1 MPSRVSPRVGG
12 AVFKAEGRKRHRK
25 LPSIMTGER
34 HTFPPN
40 DKAGGVVDKNAC
52 LKCPFHRRPCI
63 EGRPR
68 TLLKRKREDGGGGK
82 GGEERDTNFPAAHVV
97 HRSRLPKGGEE
108 EGAAAEGPLMI
119 CRSPPLAPTT
129 SGWVDGRRLVVW
141 FGWGVGRPR

>member
-1 MPSRVSPRVGG
+1 
-12 AVFKAEGRKRHRK
+12 
-25 LPSIMTGER
+25 MTGER

-68 TLLKRKREDGGGGK
+68 TLLKRKREDCEGGRG

-97 HRSRLPKGGEE
+97 HQVPSFALGCQKEARRSGPPPKGH
-108 EGAAAEGPLMI
+108 
-119 CRSPPLAPTT
+119 
-129 SGWVDGRRLVVW
+129 
-141 FGWGVGRPR
+141 